1 VRIYLYKIR
10 VPEGVSMDATRTR
23 LSFAG
28 DWLMAAAFLVGTVLV
43 ALLIVRELRIAG
55 TAPSTPNVSTT
66 PAAIPVD
73 AASVPAL
80 ALGEG
85 LQIRVGDAADD
96 ALARL
101 GAGVTLLSNV
111 ADRGPLGAR
120 QVRSYQLAGTK
131 FILVLEPFERGGAI
145 RVAGI
150 YLQ

>member
-1 VRIYLYKIR
+1 
-10 VPEGVSMDATRTR
+10 MDATRTR

-28 DWLMAAAFLVGTVLV
+28 DWLMAAAFLAGTVLV
-43 ALLIVRELRIAG
+43 ALLIVRELRSAG
-55 TAPSTPNVSTT
+55 SAAPAPAVSST
-66 PAAIPVD
+66 PAAIPPD
-73 AASVPAL
+73 AASVQAL

-85 LQIRVGDAADD
+85 LQIRVGDASAE

-101 GAGVTLLSNV
+101 GSGVTLLSNV

-120 QVRSYQLAGTK
+120 EVRSYQLAGTK
-131 FILVLEPFERGGAI
+131 FILVLEPFERGGGQ